1 MRQYH
6 EIYGFMPKDVISR
19 LSQSDRNE
27 MIIEWLSREPT
38 PTGWFFTKTVIAA
51 LGEDFIN
58 YLFEKVDEGINS
70 DGTEVTR
77 EGLLEGVKD
86 LMNAFASDIN
96 ILYEYVELYQEE
108 YPEKLNQET
117 ASSTVPQP
125 RDPKTGR
132 FMKKSN
138 KL

>member
-19 LSQSDRNE
+19 LSQSDRNK
-27 MIIEWLSREPT
+27 MFIEWLSREPT

-58 YLFEKVDEGINS
+58 YLFEKVDEGMNS

-96 ILYEYVELYQEE
+96 ILYEYVELYHEE
-108 YPEKLNQET
+108 YPEKQNRGT
-117 ASSTVPQP
+117 VSTESQP

-132 FMKKSN
+132 FMKK
-138 KL
+138 

>member
-6 EIYGFMPKDVISR
+6 EIYGFIPKDVINR
-19 LSQSDRNE
+19 LSQSDRNK

-51 LGEDFIN
+51 LGEGFIN

-70 DGTEVTR
+70 DGEEVTR
-77 EGLLEGVKD
+77 ESLLEGVKD

-108 YPEKLNQET
+108 YPEKQNQET

-132 FMKKSN
+132 FMKK
-138 KL
+138 

>member
-6 EIYGFMPKDVISR
+6 VIYGFMPKDVINR
-19 LSQSDRNE
+19 LSQSDKNE

-38 PTGWFFTKTVIAA
+38 PTGWFFTKTIVAA

-58 YLFEKVDEGINS
+58 YLFEKVDEGMNS

-108 YPEKLNQET
+108 YPEKLNLERT
-117 ASSTVPQP
+117 TSTVPQP

-132 FMKKSN
+132 FMKK
-138 KL
+138 

>member
-6 EIYGFMPKDVISR
+6 EIYGFMPKDVINR

-51 LGEDFIN
+51 LGEGFIN

-70 DGTEVTR
+70 DGEEVTR
-77 EGLLEGVKD
+77 ESLLEGVKD

-96 ILYEYVELYQEE
+96 ILYEYVELYYEE

-132 FMKKSN
+132 FMKK
-138 KL
+138 

>member
-27 MIIEWLSREPT
+27 MIIEWLSRGPA
-38 PTGWFFTKTVIAA
+38 PAGWCFTKTIVAA
-51 LGEDFIN
+51 VGEDFIN
-58 YLFEKVDEGINS
+58 YLFEKVDEGMNS
-70 DGTEVTR
+70 DGTEVTK
-77 EGLLEGVKD
+77 ENLLEAVKD
-86 LMNAFASDIN
+86 MMNVFASDIN
-96 ILYEYVELYQEE
+96 TLYEYVELYQEE

-132 FMKKSN
+132 FMKK
-138 KL
+138 

>member
-6 EIYGFMPKDVISR
+6 EIYGFMPKDVINR

-38 PTGWFFTKTVIAA
+38 PAGWFFTKTVIAA

-108 YPEKLNQET
+108 YPEKQNQGT
-117 ASSTVPQP
+117 TSTTPQP

-132 FMKKSN
+132 FMKK
-138 KL
+138 

>member
-6 EIYGFMPKDVISR
+6 EIYGFMPKDVINR
-19 LSQSDRNE
+19 LSQSDKNE

-38 PTGWFFTKTVIAA
+38 PTGWFFTKTVIAT

-77 EGLLEGVKD
+77 ESLLEGVKD

-96 ILYEYVELYQEE
+96 ILYEYVELYHEE
-108 YPEKLNQET
+108 YPEKQNRGTTST
-117 ASSTVPQP
+117 APQP

-132 FMKKSN
+132 FMKK
-138 KL
+138 

>member
-6 EIYGFMPKDVISR
+6 EIYGFMPKDVINR

-27 MIIEWLSREPT
+27 MIIEWLSREPS
-38 PTGWFFTKTVIAA
+38 PTGLFFTKNVIAA

-70 DGTEVTR
+70 DGTEVTM
-77 EGLLEGVKD
+77 ECFLEGVKD

-108 YPEKLNQET
+108 YPEKQNQGT
-117 ASSTVPQP
+117 TSTTPQP

-132 FMKKSN
+132 FMKK
-138 KL
+138 

>member
-6 EIYGFMPKDVISR
+6 EIYGFMPKSVIDR
-19 LSQSDRNE
+19 LSQSDKNE

-38 PTGWFFTKTVIAA
+38 PTGWFFTKTIVAA
-51 LGEDFIN
+51 LGEGFIN
-58 YLFEKVDEGINS
+58 YLFEKVDEGMNS
-70 DGTEVTR
+70 DRTEVTR

-108 YPEKLNQET
+108 YPEKLNLERT
-117 ASSTVPQP
+117 TSTVPQP

-132 FMKKSN
+132 FMKK
-138 KL
+138 

>member
-19 LSQSDRNE
+19 LSQSDRNQ
-27 MIIEWLSREPT
+27 MFIEWLSREPT

-51 LGEDFIN
+51 LGDDFIN
-58 YLFEKVDEGINS
+58 YLFEKVDEGMNS

-77 EGLLEGVKD
+77 ESLLEAVKD
-86 LMNAFASDIN
+86 LMNVFASDIN

-108 YPEKLNQET
+108 YPEKQNQVT

-132 FMKKSN
+132 FMKK
-138 KL
+138 